1 VRWIVGLAVILVGC
15 GGRGGAVVERQVK
28 PLTWGSEQELVASDA
43 AELDQLGWSVALTT
57 DHALVG
63 AYGESNYRG
72 AAYVFAKSAN
82 GWVEEQKLVAGDGV
96 EPEKFGTSV
105 ALAGDRALIGTYDS
119 FGHRGA
125 VYVFVKTGSAWVE
138 EQKLVPSDGAELDK
152 FGWSVAL
159 SDDRALVGAYGSEDV
174 RGAAYVF
181 VRSGTSWREEQKLV
195 AYGDVGDDFGW
206 SVALAGRRALVG
218 APRTD
223 TFRGAAHVFVRGSSS
238 WTEEQTLIATDGV
251 ASDNFGTAVSLTD
264 DRALVGA
271 YWDDDLRGAAYVF
284 VRNGADFERPWAE
297 EQKLVAN
304 DGAEGHRFGN
314 AVSLA
319 DDRALIGA
327 SGLGGAYVFARDGST
342 WSQEKRLLAGD
353 APIFDLFGWSVALA
367 ADQALIGASYTDQ
380 LRGAAYLF
388 SLGVDN
394 GDGGSNDAGGV
405 DGPDGGVV
413 DAAASDPG
421 SCSRGAECASGH
433 CEDGICCDRTCAAS
447 ERCRAALKVA
457 GEDGVCGP
465 AKTAAPGAA
474 CSFDVQCTSGRC
486 TGGVCCDTDCAP
498 DAAGTGDSSIN
509 VPVGAPPADDG
520 GCACRA
526 ASSPTNGPGAWLGA
540 AVALL
545 LARRMR
551 AAR

>member
-1 VRWIVGLAVILVGC
+1 M
-15 GGRGGAVVERQVK
+15 VERQVK
-28 PLTWGSEQELVASDA
+28 RLAWSGEQELVASDA
-43 AELDQLGWSVALTT
+43 AELDQLGWSVALTS

-72 AAYVFAKSAN
+72 AAYVFAKSGN
-82 GWVEEQKLVAGDGV
+82 GWVEEQKLVASDGA

-119 FGHRGA
+119 LGHRGAAYVFVKTDSVWVEEQKLVASDGAELDNFGWSVALADDRAVVGAYGSDAVRGA
-125 VYVFVKTGSAWVE
+125 VYVFV
-138 EQKLVPSDGAELDK
+138 
-152 FGWSVAL
+152 
-159 SDDRALVGAYGSEDV
+159 RN
-174 RGAAYVF
+174 
-181 VRSGTSWREEQKLV
+181 GTSWTEEQKLV
-195 AYGDVGDDFGW
+195 ATGDGADDFGW
-206 SVALAGRRALVG
+206 SVALAGDRALVG
-218 APRTD
+218 APGTD
-223 TFRGAAHVFVRGSSS
+223 TFRGAAHVFVRGGSS
-238 WTEEQTLIATDGV
+238 WTEEQTLIASDGA
-251 ASDNFGTAVSLTD
+251 ASDNFGTAVALTD

-304 DGAEGHRFGN
+304 DGAEGHRFGD

-327 SGLGGAYVFARDGST
+327 SGLGGAYVFARDRSA
-342 WSQEKRLLAGD
+342 WSQEKKLLAGD
-353 APIFDLFGWSVALA
+353 APILDLFGWSVALA

-394 GDGGSNDAGGV
+394 GDGGSIDAGVDAGGV
-405 DGPDGGVV
+405 DGQDAGLV
-413 DAAASDPG
+413 DAAASETG

-433 CEDGICCDRTCAAS
+433 CEDGLCCDRTCAAS

-457 GEDGVCGP
+457 GDDGVCGP
-465 AKTAAPGAA
+465 AKAAAPGAT
-474 CSFDVQCTSGRC
+474 CSFDVQCTSGHC
-486 TGGVCCDTDCAP
+486 TGGRCCDTDCAP
-498 DAAGTGDSSIN
+498 DAAGTGDSRIN
-509 VPVGAPPADDG
+509 VRVGGPAADDG

-526 ASSPTNGPGAWLGA
+526 ASSPANGPGAWLGV

-545 LARRMR
+545 LARRCR
-551 AAR
+551 RRRPVK